1 MKALFLAVH
10 FLLYGHS
17 KTFTLKRGD
26 VTRRMCA
33 NCGLRA
39 GV

>member
-1 MKALFLAVH
+1 MKAFLQAVH
-10 FLLYGHS
+10 FLIYGHS

-26 VTRRMCA
+26 VTRWMCA